1 MENLRSQIFDTQK
14 ASVTQIRKV
23 VKYFD
28 NLTEILDYK
37 QHKDKFKSV
46 RIKNGF
52 IDLHLDVCEVSKD
65 APTVVFIPGTSSYA
79 MCFVEFL
86 SKLSDYGYNIVGFDP
101 RGHGRSSGRSGSYT
115 ITELI
120 QDTNC
125 VINYAIQRFG
135 DNVSLMGTSQ
145 GGIVS
150 LYTASTN
157 TQLKSVICQNFALL
171 GEDESLS
178 LMKFPSVY
186 KVLRPFL
193 MAFTN
198 WFPHIKIPV
207 LSYVDFDKQEVKYF
221 GNIADWLYR
230 DPLTVKRIHTRALH
244 SLATTKIPRKPELMT
259 VPVLLLQPENDGIF
273 PLEYVAKIFR
283 RIGSKKR
290 FVLIDKANHAT
301 LINDADKVANYVAD
315 WLNEIH
321 YGTQPELEYK
331 NTISALA

>member
-1 MENLRSQIFDTQK
+1 MENLRTKIYDTHK
-14 ASVTQIRKV
+14 ASISQIRKV

-28 NLTEILDYK
+28 NLTEILDYS
-37 QHKDKFKSV
+37 QHKEKFKSI
-46 RIKNGF
+46 RIKNGD
-52 IDLHLDVCEVSKD
+52 IDLHLDVCEVSKE
-65 APTVVFIPGTSSYA
+65 APTLVFIPGTSSYA

-86 SKLSDYGYNIVGFDP
+86 STLSSFGFNVIGFDP
-101 RGHGRSSGRSGSYT
+101 RGHGRSSGHSGSYT

-120 QDTNC
+120 KDTNC
-125 VINYAIQRFG
+125 VINYAINKFG
-135 DNVSLMGTSQ
+135 NNVSLMGTSQ
-145 GGIVS
+145 GGIVA

-171 GEDESLS
+171 GEDDSLQ
-178 LMKFPSVY
+178 LMKYPSVY

-207 LSYVDFDKQEVKYF
+207 LSYVDFDKQKVKYF

-244 SLATTKIPRKPELMT
+244 SLATTKIPRKPEEMT
-259 VPVLLLQPENDGIF
+259 VPVMLLQPEHDGIF
-273 PLEYVAKIFR
+273 PLNYVLKIFR

-290 FVLIDKANHAT
+290 FILVDNANHAT
-301 LINDADKVANYVAD
+301 LINDAEKVANYVAD

-321 YGTQPELEYK
+321 YNTKPELVYQNNLQAIK
-331 NTISALA
+331 